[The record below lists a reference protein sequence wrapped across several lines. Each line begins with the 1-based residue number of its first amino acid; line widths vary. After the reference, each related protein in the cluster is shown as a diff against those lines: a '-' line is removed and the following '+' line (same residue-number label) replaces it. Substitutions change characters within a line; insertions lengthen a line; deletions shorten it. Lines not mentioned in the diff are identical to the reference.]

1 MKTKLPTTV
10 GRPVNNNY
18 HPTAAASPCI
28 NLPALVKLV
37 QRRTA
42 GSPLLTRFLWK

>member
-18 HPTAAASPCI
+18 HPTVAASPCI

-42 GSPLLTRFLWK
+42 GSPP